1 MAIFNDLNNKILKL
15 AIPNII
21 SNISIPLIGMI
32 DLAIIGHL
40 DSAVYLGAIAIG
52 GMIFNF
58 IFWGLGFLRMG
69 TSGFTAQAYG
79 ARNLKESVAILTRAI
94 VISFLLGIIII
105 LLQKVIANISFSLLE
120 GSLEVERWAKSYFFI
135 RIYSAP
141 ATLCMFAITGWFIG
155 MQNSKTPM
163 VLAIITNLLNLL
175 FNLTFVYIF
184 NYKSDGVAWGTVLAQ
199 YVGVLFT
206 FLLLW
211 RFYKK
216 LWKYFALKTAL
227 QWSKLLIFFKVNS
240 NIFIRTFCIIIVFSL
255 FTARS
260 AEKGDIILAVNTL
273 LMQFFTFFSFLI
285 DGFAYAAEAIT
296 GKAVG
301 SKNKNGLLLSV
312 KMLFRWGWAIA
323 LIFSLLYI
331 FGGNLLISFFTDNP
345 KILHEASK
353 YIVLISLIPLVS
365 MASFLWDGV
374 YIGATASKSMRNVML
389 VATVLVFLP
398 VWYIWGNSME
408 NSGLWLSFLLFL
420 SARSIIQSI
429 AAKRAVFQHQNFT
442 NKSFFL

>member
-1 MAIFNDLNNKILKL
+1 
-15 AIPNII
+15 
-21 SNISIPLIGMI
+21 
-32 DLAIIGHL
+32 
-40 DSAVYLGAIAIG
+40 
-52 GMIFNF
+52 MIFNF

-175 FNLTFVYIF
+175 FNLTFV
-184 NYKSDGVAWGTVLAQ
+184 SQ

-227 QWSKLLIFFKVNS
+227 QWGKLLIFFKVNS

-374 YIGATASKSMRNVML
+374 FIGATASKSMRNVML

-398 VWYIWGNSME
+398 VWFIWGNSME